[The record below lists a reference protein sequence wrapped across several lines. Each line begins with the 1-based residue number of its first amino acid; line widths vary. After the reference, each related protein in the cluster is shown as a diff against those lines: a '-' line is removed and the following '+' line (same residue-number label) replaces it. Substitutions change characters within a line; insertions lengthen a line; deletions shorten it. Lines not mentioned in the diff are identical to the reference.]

1 MEHGWQQIA
10 LSLWS
15 FSPQFILVWLRRVY
29 RILGVTFLFFA
40 NWRMTVS
47 VHALLLLKSLLIF
60 LWTFRILCFQFWKE
74 NSWRLFDRWGVIMLV
89 MVLRSLEAKIKSGML
104 QGLDPKSWQWLVPHQ
119 RDITVWHP
127 CKFCFFV
134 KYMWEEQRVLI
145 CFYVSRTFCC
155 FWSEVSL
162 ALNLWKL
169 EKKRILQLWEGEVAE
184 KGKRVIS

>member
-89 MVLRSLEAKIKSGML
+89 MVLRSLEAKIS
-104 QGLDPKSWQWLVPHQ
+104 QGCFKDWTQSLDSDW
-119 RDITVWHP
+119 
-127 CKFCFFV
+127 
-134 KYMWEEQRVLI
+134 YLI
-145 CFYVSRTFCC
+145 
-155 FWSEVSL
+155 
-162 ALNLWKL
+162 N
-169 EKKRILQLWEGEVAE
+169 
-184 KGKRVIS
+184 VISQYGTPANSASLLNTCEKNKEFWFVFMFLAHFAAFDLRFL